1 MTNEEQ
7 IIREHWEQ
15 ICLHIQEEYGLS
27 AISFKTW
34 ILPLTVAS
42 VNDHVVTVNVHSDQS
57 YMLKYIT
64 ERYTAFFEVT
74 ITEMMNDE
82 YRVRFVLKDTDEESR
97 GAGEADD
104 AQKQLLINA
113 NLNPRYRF
121 DTFIVGN
128 NNKFAQS
135 AALAVAESPG
145 KTYNP
150 LFIYG
155 GAGLGKTHL
164 LQAIGHY
171 VLDNDPKKKVIYV
184 TSEQFTNE
192 VIESIRSGNAASIAK
207 VRDKYRS
214 VDVLLIDDI
223 QFIIGKDSTQVEF
236 FHTFNDLHSAG
247 KQIVI
252 TSDHPPKEISAL
264 DERFRSRFEWGL
276 IADISMPDY
285 EMRMAILRKYAEN
298 SPHRIDDAILD
309 YIANNV
315 TSNIREVEGAFNKII
330 AFSRLNN
337 VELNLSSAED
347 ALKDIIDPR
356 GGGICTPEK
365 VINTVCEHYSVRTED
380 ILSSKRSAV
389 FVLPRQVCMYIM
401 RNYLDITL
409 DNIGKYLGNKDHTT
423 VLYGAEKIQS
433 DLRMKED
440 LKGNVEIIL
449 KKLNIKP

>member
-1 MTNEEQ
+1 
-7 IIREHWEQ
+7 
-15 ICLHIQEEYGLS
+15 
-27 AISFKTW
+27 
-34 ILPLTVAS
+34 
-42 VNDHVVTVNVHSDQS
+42 
-57 YMLKYIT
+57 
-64 ERYTAFFEVT
+64 
-74 ITEMMNDE
+74 
-82 YRVRFVLKDTDEESR
+82 
-97 GAGEADD
+97 
-104 AQKQLLINA
+104 
-113 NLNPRYRF
+113 
-121 DTFIVGN
+121 
-128 NNKFAQS
+128 
-135 AALAVAESPG
+135 
-145 KTYNP
+145 
-150 LFIYG
+150 
-155 GAGLGKTHL
+155 
-164 LQAIGHY
+164 
-171 VLDNDPKKKVIYV
+171 
-184 TSEQFTNE
+184 
-192 VIESIRSGNAASIAK
+192 
-207 VRDKYRS
+207 
-214 VDVLLIDDI
+214 
-223 QFIIGKDSTQVEF
+223 
-236 FHTFNDLHSAG
+236 
-247 KQIVI
+247 
-252 TSDHPPKEISAL
+252 
-264 DERFRSRFEWGL
+264 
-276 IADISMPDY
+276 
-285 EMRMAILRKYAEN
+285 MAILRKYAEN

-337 VELNLSSAED
+337 VELNLSSAEE